1 MRIATFIIA
10 VLTIADTK
18 RHTNKRRRR
27 REISSKHRRRR
38 ENTPNAVYSFRLH
51 KNAVDNEDGKVAT
64 PRSFLN
70 FDKDDRMMMAQ
81 LSQVGGRRYLHL
93 KKMVDY
99 LFQNKNTTSPPLT
112 EWWGYGCWCI
122 AHGENPL
129 LAKRGLPADEI
140 DSVCKD
146 HALCYEC
153 ARMDY
158 GHTCDPT
165 QIGYQVTGN
174 KDLITGKR
182 YLTCDNSD
190 VCEQSLC
197 QCDKMLAEG
206 LVRTYDQWDEQYHI
220 STSGFDGRA
229 QCELPEPIHDWGE
242 LDQCCGD
249 YPLRAPYRSDN
260 GNRQCCVDKTYH
272 TYYLECCNNEVK
284 TKGFCTPPQ
293 SPAEEPEESG
303 V

>member
-1 MRIATFIIA
+1 MRISAFLVA

-27 REISSKHRRRR
+27 REISSRNRKRRD
-38 ENTPNAVYSFRLH
+38 NTQNADFVFKLH
-51 KNAVDNEDGKVAT
+51 KDAVEKGDVMGA
-64 PRSFLN
+64 RSFLN
-70 FDKDDRMMMAQ
+70 FDQKDKVMMSQ
-81 LSQVGGRRYLHL
+81 LSHVGGRRYLHL

-129 LAKRGLPADEI
+129 LAKRGLPADPI

-165 QIGYQVTGN
+165 QVGYEVIGN
-174 KDLITGKR
+174 KDLVTGKR
-182 YLTCDNSD
+182 YLSCPVHNNN

-197 QCDKMLAEG
+197 ECDKMLAEG
-206 LVRTYDQWDEQYHI
+206 LVKTYGHWDEKYHI

-229 QCELPEPIHDWGE
+229 DCELPEPVHDWGE
-242 LDQCCGD
+242 LDQCCGE
-249 YPLRAPYRSDN
+249 YPNRAPYRSDN
-260 GNRQCCVDKTYH
+260 GNRQCCVDKTFH
-272 TYYLECCNNEVK
+272 TYYLECCDSEVK
-284 TKGFCTPPQ
+284 TKGFCTPQ
-293 SPAEEPEESG
+293 S
-303 V
+303 